1 MTNSTGDQINA
12 GLGMWNFGDGVEK
25 RFDSH
30 VRKSVPGY
38 ELSHQLV
45 SLLSDPFVK
54 KNSKIIDLGCS
65 TGTLDRLIYDRH
77 KLKEPTILG
86 IDNQTNMIQKA
97 IELSKDYPIEYI
109 EEDLSSYSFPGSTD
123 IIISFY
129 TLQFIPPAVR
139 QDVVNRIFNS
149 LNWGGGFFLFEK
161 VRAPDARFQDYIN
174 HAFMNFKLNNFSPS
188 EVIGKANSL
197 IGVLEPF
204 SNFGNT
210 QMLKRAGFK
219 DICTISKFL
228 CFEGFLAI
236 K

>member
-1 MTNSTGDQINA
+1 MGKATGDDINA
-12 GLGMWNFGDGVEK
+12 DLGMWNFGEGVEAK
-25 RFDSH
+25 FDSH

-38 ELSHQLV
+38 DLSHQLV
-45 SLLSDPFVK
+45 ALLSDPFIK

-65 TGTLDRLIYDRH
+65 TGTLNRILYDRH
-77 KLKEPTILG
+77 KLKDPEVIG
-86 IDNQTNMIQKA
+86 IDNQKNMLEKA
-97 IELSKDYPIEYI
+97 SEISQDYPIKFLN
-109 EEDLSSYSFPGSTD
+109 EDLVTYKMPKGVDLIT
-123 IIISFY
+123 SFY
-129 TLQFIPPAVR
+129 TLQFISTAVR
-139 QDVVNRIFNS
+139 QDLVNSIYNS

-174 HAFMNFKLNNFSPS
+174 HAFLNYKLNNFSAE
-188 EVIGKANSL
+188 EVVGKANSL

-204 SNFGNT
+204 STQGNID
-210 QMLKRAGFK
+210 MLKRAGFQ

>member
-38 ELSHQLV
+38 DLSHQLV
-45 SLLSDPFVK
+45 SLLSDPFIK
-54 KNSKIIDLGCS
+54 RNSKIIDLGCS

-77 KLKEPTILG
+77 KLKEPKILG
-86 IDNQTNMIQKA
+86 IDNQSNMIEKA

-109 EEDLSSYSFPGSTD
+109 EEDLTKYSFPKSTD

-129 TLQFIPPAVR
+129 TLQFIPPSVR
-139 QDVVNRIFNS
+139 QEVVNRIFNS

-174 HAFMNFKLNNFSPS
+174 HAFMNFKLNNFSPT

-210 QMLKRAGFK
+210 QMLQRAGFK

>member
-1 MTNSTGDQINA
+1 MKNKTGDEINA
-12 GLGMWNFGDGVEK
+12 DLGMWNFGDGVEAK
-25 RFDSH
+25 FDSH

-38 ELSHQLV
+38 DLSHKLV
-45 SLLSDPFVK
+45 SLLSDPFIK
-54 KNSKIIDLGCS
+54 KNSKILDLGCS
-65 TGTLDRLIYDRH
+65 TGTLCRLLYDRH
-77 KLKEPTILG
+77 KLKNPELIG
-86 IDNQTNMIQKA
+86 IDNQKNMLTKA
-97 IELSKDYPIEYI
+97 SAISSGYPIKFLN
-109 EEDLSSYSFPGSTD
+109 EDLVTFKMPKSID
-123 IIISFY
+123 LIISFY
-129 TLQFIPPAVR
+129 TIQFISPSVR
-139 QDVVNRIFNS
+139 QDLVNKIYSS

-174 HAFMNFKLNNFSPS
+174 HGFMNYKLSNFSPD

-204 SNFGNT
+204 STLGNIE
-210 QMLKRAGFK
+210 MLQRAGFK